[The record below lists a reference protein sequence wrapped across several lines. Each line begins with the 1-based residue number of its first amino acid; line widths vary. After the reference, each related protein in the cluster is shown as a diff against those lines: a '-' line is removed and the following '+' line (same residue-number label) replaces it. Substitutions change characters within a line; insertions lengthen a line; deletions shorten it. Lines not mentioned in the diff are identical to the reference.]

1 MATRLKS
8 PRTIQRK
15 NSQKESRPFQ
25 TKIIESAP
33 SPRLTRG
40 QRIYARCRRG
50 LEILAALVLLILTV
64 PLWALTALGIK
75 LTSPG
80 PVIYTQMR
88 IGRKGKPFVI
98 LKLRTMIDN
107 CESLTGPRWCM
118 PDDPRITWFGW
129 FLRKSHLDELPQLI
143 NVLRGDM
150 SLVGPRPERPEFVAE
165 LERELPGY
173 QGRHAVLPG
182 ITGLAQ
188 VQLPPDMDIDTVR
201 RKLRYDLHYVRH
213 IGFWMDLKL
222 LTCTVLRALG
232 IPFAIA
238 GKLLFVPGPKTVERT
253 EQLAQTNAGMQTEER
268 MAA

>member
-15 NSQKESRPFQ
+15 NTHKENRPFQ
-25 TKIIESAP
+25 ARIIETAP
-33 SPRLTRG
+33 APRLTRG
-40 QRIYARCRRG
+40 QRIYARSRRV
-50 LEILAALVLLILTV
+50 LEVLAALVLLVLTA

-75 LTSPG
+75 LTSRG

-88 IGRKGKPFVI
+88 IGRRGRPFVI
-98 LKLRTMIDN
+98 LKLRTMMDN

-165 LERELPGY
+165 LEQELPGY

-188 VQLPPDMDIDTVR
+188 VQLPPDTDIDTVR
-201 RKLRYDLHYVRH
+201 RKLRYDLHYVRNF
-213 IGFWMDLKL
+213 GFLMDLKL
-222 LTCTVLRALG
+222 LACTVLRALG

-238 GKLLFVPGPKTVERT
+238 GRLLFVPGATTVEGPAHRT
-253 EQLAQTNAGMQTEER
+253 QSNAEMQTEER
-268 MAA
+268 LAA